1 MSASK
6 STASQAKYT
15 SGNKVELV
23 GGGKP
28 YFDLLIW
35 LINEA
40 RESIHLQTYIYSD
53 DETGRLVANALI
65 AAAKRNVEVFLLVD
79 GYASRQLSTHFVNEL
94 KQSGIHFRFFDPVF
108 NSKYYYFGRRL
119 HHKLAV
125 VDTRHAVVG
134 GINISNS
141 YNDLPGKSA
150 WLDFALHV
158 EGEIV
163 RELCVLCWKSWH
175 RYKPDMGLTP
185 CEEKQ
190 IDFDISPD
198 ESIQIRMRR
207 NDWVRRKNQVSKSYL
222 EILRQAKSE
231 IIIIS
236 SYFLPG
242 KKFRNNISAAI
253 KRGVKIKLV
262 LAGTSDVSIAKDAE
276 RHIYRWLFKN
286 NVEVYEYQPGIL
298 HGKMAICDDQLLT
311 IGSYNVNNISA
322 FASIEL
328 NLDVSNQKF
337 VHSVKQHIE
346 EIIRKDC
353 AQVVEKKFIA
363 HNHFLQ
369 RLWQDTCYETIRLLF
384 YLFTFYF
391 KQKE

>member
-1 MSASK
+1 M
-6 STASQAKYT
+6 
-15 SGNKVELV
+15 
-23 GGGKP
+23 
-28 YFDLLIW
+28 IW

-53 DETGRLVANALI
+53 DETGRLVANALM
-65 AAAKRNVEVFLLVD
+65 AAAKRNVQVFLLVD
-79 GYASRQLSTHFVNEL
+79 GYASRQLSAHFVNEL
-94 KQSGIHFRFFDPVF
+94 KQSGIHFRFFDPIF

-125 VDTRHAVVG
+125 VDTRHALVG

-163 RELCVLCWKSWH
+163 RELCVLCWKTWN

-190 IDFDISPD
+190 IHFDISPD
-198 ESIQIRMRR
+198 ESIQVRMRR

-222 EILRQAKSE
+222 EIFRQAKSE

-242 KKFRNNISAAI
+242 KKFRKNISAAI

-353 AQVVEKKFIA
+353 VQVIEKKFIA
-363 HNHFLQ
+363 HNHYLQ